1 LHDRYAKR
9 TFAKTLMSANADL
22 RRTIAV
28 GAKRLLLDLRYW
40 LSAPSGQTSLSRSPR
55 IELFWATSQ
64 STGRSATARSRS
76 SFISARSHQA
86 FSVAQ
91 QLMSFR
97 EARLAAE
104 PATTWYAQSGSWLK
118 SAVSPLLRWFDSLT
132 TAEPTRSTQSRI
144 MLVSQEHYEI
154 ASSMAATQ
162 ISRSTVA
169 LVASGASRPFLGFL
183 SCG

>member
-1 LHDRYAKR
+1 
-9 TFAKTLMSANADL
+9 
-22 RRTIAV
+22 
-28 GAKRLLLDLRYW
+28 
-40 LSAPSGQTSLSRSPR
+40 
-55 IELFWATSQ
+55 
-64 STGRSATARSRS
+64 
-76 SFISARSHQA
+76 
-86 FSVAQ
+86 
-91 QLMSFR
+91 MSFR

-162 ISRSTVA
+162 ISCSTVA
-169 LVASGASRPFLGFL
+169 LVPSGASRPFLGFL